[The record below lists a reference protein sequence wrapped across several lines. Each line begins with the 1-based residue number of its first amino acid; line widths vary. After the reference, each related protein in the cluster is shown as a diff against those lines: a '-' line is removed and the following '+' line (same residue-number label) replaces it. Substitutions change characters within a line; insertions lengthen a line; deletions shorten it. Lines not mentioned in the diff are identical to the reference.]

1 MEVRENRVTMDTRI
15 QRLED
20 EVRKIRQILNDG
32 NSKQDQIMKML
43 EVITN

>member
-1 MEVRENRVTMDTRI
+1 MHDNSATIDTRI

-43 EVITN
+43 EVIAN

>member
-15 QRLED
+15 QKLED

-43 EVITN
+43 EVIAN